1 MEDKIVELM
10 NEFSSN
16 VDKVFEGKTPKW
28 SGPKDKMYN
37 VDIYIFRH
45 PGMGNSKQII
55 MAENTISI
63 MTATESYLVNLLQN
77 KVCDEQLLRDTV
89 EQAIKDW
96 KELKK

>member
-1 MEDKIVELM
+1 MEDKIVALM
-10 NEFSSN
+10 NEFSAN
-16 VDKVFEGKTPKW
+16 VDEVFIGKTPKW
-28 SGPKDKMYN
+28 EDEKKDKMYN

-63 MTATESYLVNLLQN
+63 MTATESYLVNLLQS
-77 KVCDEQLLRDTV
+77 KICDEKLLRDTV

-96 KELKK
+96 MELK